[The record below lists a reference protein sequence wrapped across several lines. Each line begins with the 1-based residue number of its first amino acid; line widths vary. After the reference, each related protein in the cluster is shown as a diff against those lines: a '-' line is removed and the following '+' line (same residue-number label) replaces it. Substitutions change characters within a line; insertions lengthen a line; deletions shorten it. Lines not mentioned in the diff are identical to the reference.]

1 MYRSVFMRLLRG
13 LDGVTLVHRSK
24 CIGISQSKRATGETE
39 SVRFHFFSL
48 VKTRIGG
55 GLFLRLVE
63 TRIWGGGLFLSL
75 VETKIGEGGL
85 ILSLLVET
93 CRIGG
98 GGGGLFLS
106 FVDTK
111 IGEEGL
117 MVRLVKTRIGGGGG

>member
-1 MYRSVFMRLLRG
+1 MRLLRG

-63 TRIWGGGLFLSL
+63 TRI
-75 VETKIGEGGL
+75 
-85 ILSLLVET
+85 
-93 CRIGG
+93 
-98 GGGGLFLS
+98 
-106 FVDTK
+106 
-111 IGEEGL
+111 
-117 MVRLVKTRIGGGGG
+117 